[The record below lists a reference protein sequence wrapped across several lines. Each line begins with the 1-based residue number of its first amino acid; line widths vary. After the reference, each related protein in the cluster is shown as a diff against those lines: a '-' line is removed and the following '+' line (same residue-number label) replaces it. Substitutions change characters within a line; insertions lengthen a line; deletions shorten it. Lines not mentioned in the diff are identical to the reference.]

1 MKNLK
6 SQSYRIKRS
15 DYEKRNKHRGIVLWF
30 IGLSGSGKSTLAN
43 GLQAKLFEN
52 DFNAIVLDGD
62 NTRLGINKD
71 LGFSDTDRNENI
83 RRVAEISKLFVETGH
98 IVINAFISPFESN
111 RIQARNII
119 SDKDFIEVYIDSSI
133 SACEK
138 RDVKGLY
145 KKARTG
151 EINDFTGISSPFE
164 APKNPDIHIDTDKNS
179 IDECLLKLYD
189 FILHQSKFDDF
200 DR

>member
-1 MKNLK
+1 MNNLK
-6 SQSYRIKRS
+6 SQSYKINRT
-15 DYEKRNKHRGIVLWF
+15 DFEKRNQHLGFVLWF
-30 IGLSGSGKSTLAN
+30 VGLSGSGKSTLAN

-52 DFNAIVLDGD
+52 GFNAVVLDGD

-71 LGFSDTDRNENI
+71 LGFSKKDRNENI

-111 RIQARNII
+111 RTLARNII
-119 SDKDFIEVYIDSSI
+119 SDSDFIEVYIESSV

-151 EINDFTGISSPFE
+151 EIIDFTGISSPFE
-164 APKNPDIHIDTDKNS
+164 APIKPDIVVKTDEQTPDES
-179 IDECLLKLYD
+179 IDYLFEQVKSKL
-189 FILHQSKFDDF
+189 
-200 DR
+200 

>member
-1 MKNLK
+1 MNNLK
-6 SQSYRIKRS
+6 SQSYKLKRS
-15 DYEKRNKHRGIVLWF
+15 DYEKRNNHRGIVLWF
-30 IGLSGSGKSTLAN
+30 VGLSGSGKSTLAN

-71 LGFSDTDRNENI
+71 LGFSEKDRNENI

-98 IVINAFISPFESN
+98 IVINAFISPFEIN

-119 SDKDFIEVYIDSSI
+119 SDTDFLEIYIDSSI
-133 SACEK
+133 SACEN

-145 KKARTG
+145 KKARAG

-164 APKNPDIHIDTDKNS
+164 APVKPDIVVKTDEQTPDES
-179 IDECLLKLYD
+179 IDYLFEQLK
-189 FILHQSKFDDF
+189 SKL
-200 DR
+200 

>member
-1 MKNLK
+1 MNNLK
-6 SQSYRIKRS
+6 SQSYKIKRS
-15 DYEKRNKHRGIVLWF
+15 DFEKRNKHRGIVLWF
-30 IGLSGSGKSTLAN
+30 VGLSGSGKSTLAN

-71 LGFSDTDRNENI
+71 LGFSEKDRNENI

-98 IVINAFISPFESN
+98 IVINAFISPFEIN

-119 SDKDFIEVYIDSSI
+119 SDTDFLEVYIDSSI
-133 SACEK
+133 SACEN

-145 KKARTG
+145 KKARAG

-164 APKNPDIHIDTDKNS
+164 APVKPDILVKPDGQTPNES
-179 IDECLLKLYD
+179 IDYLFEQLISKL
-189 FILHQSKFDDF
+189 
-200 DR
+200 

>member
-1 MKNLK
+1 MNNLK
-6 SQSYRIKRS
+6 SQSYKIKRS
-15 DYEKRNKHRGIVLWF
+15 DFEKRNKHRGIVLWF

-71 LGFSDTDRNENI
+71 LGFSEKDRNENI

-98 IVINAFISPFESN
+98 IVINAFISPFEIN

-119 SDKDFIEVYIDSSI
+119 SDTDFLEVYIDSSI
-133 SACEK
+133 SACEN

-145 KKARTG
+145 KKARAG

-164 APKNPDIHIDTDKNS
+164 APVKPDIVVKTDEQTPDES
-179 IDECLLKLYD
+179 IDYLFEQLISKL
-189 FILHQSKFDDF
+189 
-200 DR
+200 

>member
-1 MKNLK
+1 MNNLK
-6 SQSYRIKRS
+6 SQSYKIKRS
-15 DYEKRNKHRGIVLWF
+15 DFEKRNKHRGIVLWF

-71 LGFSDTDRNENI
+71 LGFSEKDRNENI

-98 IVINAFISPFESN
+98 IVINAFISPFEIN

-119 SDKDFIEVYIDSSI
+119 SDTDFLEIYIDSSI
-133 SACEK
+133 SACEN

-145 KKARTG
+145 KKARAG

-164 APKNPDIHIDTDKNS
+164 APVKPDIVVKTDEQTPDES
-179 IDECLLKLYD
+179 IDYLFEQLK
-189 FILHQSKFDDF
+189 SKL
-200 DR
+200 

>member
-1 MKNLK
+1 MNNLK
-6 SQSYRIKRS
+6 SQSYKIKRS
-15 DYEKRNKHRGIVLWF
+15 DFEKRNKHRGIVLWL

-43 GLQAKLFEN
+43 GLQVKLFEN

-71 LGFSDTDRNENI
+71 LGFSEKDRNENI

-98 IVINAFISPFESN
+98 IVINAFISPFQIN

-119 SDKDFIEVYIDSSI
+119 SDKDFLEVYIDSSI
-133 SACEK
+133 SACEN

-145 KKARTG
+145 KKARAG

-164 APKNPDIHIDTDKNS
+164 VPVKPDIVVKTDEQTPDES
-179 IDECLLKLYD
+179 IDYLFEQLK
-189 FILHQSKFDDF
+189 SKL
-200 DR
+200 

>member
-1 MKNLK
+1 MKNLR
-6 SQSYRIKRS
+6 SQSYKINRT
-15 DYEKRNKHRGIVLWF
+15 DFEKRNQHRGVALWF
-30 IGLSGSGKSTLAN
+30 VGLSGSGKSTLAN

-52 DFNAIVLDGD
+52 GFNAVVLDGD

-71 LGFSDTDRNENI
+71 LGFSEKDRIENI

-119 SDKDFIEVYIDSSI
+119 SDSDFIEVYIESSV

-151 EINDFTGISSPFE
+151 EIIDFTGISSPFE
-164 APKNPDIHIDTDKNS
+164 APIKPDIVVKTDEQTPDES
-179 IDECLLKLYD
+179 IDYLFEQVKSKL
-189 FILHQSKFDDF
+189 
-200 DR
+200 

>member
-1 MKNLK
+1 MNNLK
-6 SQSYRIKRS
+6 SQSYKIDRT
-15 DYEKRNKHRGIVLWF
+15 DFEKRNQHRGFVLWF
-30 IGLSGSGKSTLAN
+30 VGLSGSGKSTLAN

-52 DFNAIVLDGD
+52 GFNAVVLDGD

-71 LGFSDTDRNENI
+71 LGFSEKDRIENI

-119 SDKDFIEVYIDSSI
+119 SDTDFIEVYIESSV

-164 APKNPDIHIDTDKNS
+164 APIKPDIVVKTDEQTPDES
-179 IDECLLKLYD
+179 IDYLFEQLK
-189 FILHQSKFDDF
+189 SKL
-200 DR
+200 

>member
-1 MKNLK
+1 MNNLK
-6 SQSYRIKRS
+6 SQSYKIDRT
-15 DYEKRNKHRGIVLWF
+15 DFEKRNQHRGIVLWF
-30 IGLSGSGKSTLAN
+30 VGLSGSGKSTIAN
-43 GLQAKLFEN
+43 GLQTKLFEN
-52 DFNAIVLDGD
+52 GFNAIVLDGD

-71 LGFSDTDRNENI
+71 LGFSNKDRNENI
-83 RRVAEISKLFVETGH
+83 RRVAEISKLFVEKGH

-119 SDKDFIEVYIDSSI
+119 SDKDFLEVYIDSSI

-145 KKARTG
+145 KKARSG

-164 APKNPDIHIDTDKNS
+164 APVKPDMVVKTDEQTPDES
-179 IDECLLKLYD
+179 IDHLFEQLK
-189 FILHQSKFDDF
+189 SKL
-200 DR
+200 